1 MCISPCLCPS
11 QLWRRRK
18 HTLQTL
24 HQRYFNKGFKK
35 VIKNK
40 AGETN
45 SQMDIQKDK
54 HREIQKDRQ
63 TYRACYL
70 NKVQQLLKQ
79 TEFLVIFNSA
89 SLLSEHL
96 FL

>member
-1 MCISPCLCPS
+1 MYIFPCLCPS

-18 HTLQTL
+18 RTLQTL
-24 HQRYFNKGFKK
+24 HQRYLNKSFKK

-45 SQMDIQKDK
+45 SQMDIQKGK

-70 NKVQQLLKQ
+70 NKVQQLLNK
-79 TEFLVIFNSA
+79 TEFLAIFNSA